1 MKFLK
6 KYLLLLFVLL
16 IVEHSYGQAADMDLV
31 KEYFK
36 RKEFEKAQDVLNKV
50 LKQGKEEPEFYTYYV
65 KTLTAL
71 RDWKDLEK
79 FLKKKIKNEPD
90 ELRSYLDYADVL
102 FQKNELKESETII
115 GKVTDLSLRSDKKTQ
130 QLVTLFLERGNIDK
144 AAVTIKAARLMSK
157 NNTLFGDVLSNLYK
171 NEGKIEQMIEE
182 KLNYAE
188 SIGDLD
194 IVKEFIQDEIIVEKD
209 IKILENYLYQKV
221 QNEPEKVF
229 HAEVLIAYLT
239 NQKAFYKAFI
249 QARALDKRMQQQ
261 GQGVYYLALMAK
273 QSKDWVNASK
283 MFEYLVKE
291 YPKAQEYPT
300 VKRFLVGCREE
311 LIKNKYPVAMVEIE
325 QLIKNYEELSIEL
338 GNNINAFEALKNKAQ
353 LQAFYMKDLEAAEKT
368 LKNVIDNVRYDPS
381 FINRCKLDLGDIQL
395 LKNEFWDATITY
407 QQVEKAE
414 KDNPIGYDAKLKNAK
429 LNYFKGDFELAEE
442 ILGIL
447 KKATS
452 REIANDAMELN
463 LLIRNNI
470 EEDINMVALKN
481 YAKADFLI
489 FQNDYEA
496 AIEQLNIVIV
506 QKKENSMIDEALYQK
521 ALLHFKLGNFE
532 KSVIDLRTIL
542 KDYAY
547 EPVSDDAV
555 FLLGQILEE
564 NINEPVEAMQMYQ
577 RILKEYPGSI
587 YVVEAR
593 KRLRKLRGDD
603 FN

>member
-1 MKFLK
+1 MKFIK
-6 KYLLLLFVLL
+6 KYLLLLLVTL
-16 IVEHSYGQAADMDLV
+16 IAEYSYAQVVEMNLA
-31 KEYFK
+31 KEYFA
-36 RKEFEKAQDVLNKV
+36 RKEYEKAQDVLNKL
-50 LKQGKEEPEFYTYYV
+50 LKQGKEDPELYSYYV
-65 KTLTAL
+65 KTLTVL
-71 RDWKDLEK
+71 RDWKNLEK

-90 ELRSYLDYADVL
+90 DQLSYLDYADVL
-102 FQKNELKESETII
+102 LQKNELKESELII
-115 GKVTDLSLRSDKKTQ
+115 DKVTDLSLRSDIKTQ
-130 QLVTLFLERGNIDK
+130 QLISLFLERGNIDR
-144 AAVTIKAARLMSK
+144 AAATIKAARLLSK

-171 NEGKIEQMIEE
+171 NEGKTEQMIEE

-188 SIGDLD
+188 SLGDLD
-194 IVKEFIQDEIIVEKD
+194 IVKEFIQDEITSEKD

-229 HAEVLIAYLT
+229 LAEVLIAYLI

-261 GQGVYYLALMAK
+261 GQGVYYLALMAR
-273 QSKDWVNASK
+273 QSKDWLNASK
-283 MFEYLVKE
+283 MFEYLLKE

-311 LIKNKYPVAMVEIE
+311 LIKNKYPVAMEDID
-325 QLIKNYEELSIEL
+325 QLIKNYDELSVEL

-353 LQAFYMKDLEAAEKT
+353 LLAFYKKDLVLAEKT
-368 LKNVIDNVRYDPS
+368 LFIIIENARYEQA
-381 FINRCKLDLGDIQL
+381 FVNRCKLDLGDIQL

-470 EEDINMVALKN
+470 EEDTNMVALKN
-481 YAKADFLI
+481 YAQADFLI
-489 FQNDYEA
+489 FKNDYAA
-496 AIEQLNIVIV
+496 AIEQLNVVIA

-521 ALLHFKLGNFE
+521 AMLQFKTGNFD
-532 KSVIDLRTIL
+532 KSVIDLRAIL

-564 NINEPVEAMQMYQ
+564 NTNEPGEAMQMYQ
-577 RILKEYPGSI
+577 RVLKEYPGSI